1 MMTIED
7 TTTDTQP
14 LTEEQALE
22 RYDEML
28 DDCYPAVRVGDST
41 FYPSTVLKECDPIA
55 YRVGF
60 HEFVDSLQEDGETV
74 EGYN

>member
-1 MMTIED
+1 MN
-7 TTTDTQP
+7 TTTLT

-28 DDCYPAVRVGDST
+28 DDAYPMLTIGWSE
-41 FYPSTVLKECDPIA
+41 FYPSAVLRQLDPIA

-60 HEFVDSLQEDGETV
+60 ADYVNSLMEDGEKV
-74 EGYN
+74 EGWD

>member
-1 MMTIED
+1 MTTIEN

-28 DDCYPAVRVGDST
+28 DDAYPMLTIGWSE
-41 FYPSTVLKECDPIA
+41 FYPSAVLKELDPIA

-60 HEFVDSLQEDGETV
+60 HDFVDSLQEDGEKV

>member
-1 MMTIED
+1 MSET
-7 TTTDTQP
+7 
-14 LTEEQALE
+14 LTEEEGME

-28 DDCYPAVRVGDST
+28 DQCYPVIKIGDGT

-60 HEFVDSLQEDGETV
+60 SDYADHLASEGTPV
-74 EGYN
+74 EGWV